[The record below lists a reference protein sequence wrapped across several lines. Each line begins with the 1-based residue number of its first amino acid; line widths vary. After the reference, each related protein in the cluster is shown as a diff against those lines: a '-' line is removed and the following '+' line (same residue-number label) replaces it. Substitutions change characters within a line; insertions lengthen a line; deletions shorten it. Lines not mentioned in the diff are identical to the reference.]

1 MAFLENPV
9 PGIPRIRL
17 EILGHGILACG
28 SFREAGGTIWHLGGT
43 STPDTRY
50 RRYWYA
56 HFRFLIRF
64 ITPTARCAKT
74 SYFENFSPKFLL
86 KVYEQMP
93 ARCGGATGQVGDIN
107 FAFYAI
113 RPSKVPKI
121 RTKRYTAV
129 DPSYVKSFG
138 RVARKSVPVP
148 PRALRTSVPGIRQV

>member
-1 MAFLENPV
+1 M

-64 ITPTARCAKT
+64 ITPTNLNLVVRVIT
-74 SYFENFSPKFLL
+74 RGSTKFRYL
-86 KVYEQMP
+86 
-93 ARCGGATGQVGDIN
+93 AGT
-107 FAFYAI
+107 
-113 RPSKVPKI
+113 KVPGA
-121 RTKRYTAV
+121 Y
-129 DPSYVKSFG
+129 FF
-138 RVARKSVPVP
+138 
-148 PRALRTSVPGIRQV
+148 